1 MNVGSVRIFDSAR
14 EIPRREVDADGE
26 RLMFIPDNEAR
37 RVRGLSS

>member
-1 MNVGSVRIFDSAR
+1 MFESAR

-26 RLMFIPDNEAR
+26 RLMFMPDSEAR